1 MPDIQLVSSIFNP
14 ESKLRNIELQ
24 QLPFPKE
31 WHEPLRTLQSERSGR
46 PEKYST
52 PAVQSLNAVIQ
63 VYLPDLLTLPNLPR
77 QAQNTENADKED
89 LSQGAFAPW
98 LIALQAIP
106 TDFLFQVF
114 QSWLQENYELCE
126 SYSELATM
134 FRLEDLQWTTHTF
147 ALTSQTSAND
157 TALIPFIAFKAIP
170 SLLADLVVQR
180 DVKLRVGHQLR
191 SLAKVITSEGAEL
204 MTWPPVYHAFTSKD
218 EESTSVEIGY
228 SYTIKM
234 TLQTVIGVAE
244 PRIHFHYGVR
254 RWQKTSCM
262 NEGICYLRRHVTTYI
277 RPHRKWYEQ
286 QHEGNKAFLPAVI
299 ETKRRDNQDKRSPQW
314 KDLTPKIASRI
325 DGAWPEAE
333 ELAQQPFKW
342 LEGFQGIDA
351 GIVISSQRKLPVGVG
366 LGPDVCEDLT
376 TRLIEGLADHL
387 ILLPLCTQHHIAA
400 KKERHPLME
409 DIRGIPVEKR
419 LAAFVASVGLN
430 ATIEIHWTQDA
441 ARDMLFD
448 RVISILTRGKPEKVD
463 VPTDTEKP
471 GRPEDHLPDDLES
484 DSLEEEE
491 VMADLSC
498 MEGEIAEMN
507 ALQQIA
513 VNGQSPKKKKKKAI
527 EPDPASAPKEYL
539 LPLPDGG
546 RLRIIT
552 RPLQQIHDPLPI
564 KDEKQ
569 KKAERY
575 QERAS
580 LITKIFEPVQ
590 EPTLALVELP
600 DYRAKEMRAQDGK
613 KKDPKEAIRLGMAH
627 TGRLTQFVAGSPAN
641 TLRERCLSAVRDGLR
656 QLGYLPCTIGCTVPN
671 MPLPDPLLALGVWV
685 IRITKRRSA
694 VGVHLPVVVL
704 LHTASHQVLAWLP
717 HDGQIRPYHQA
728 LLEITRM
735 KPEMVKKKKREEA
748 LAQVRQFLLTIA
760 PQQGVKDIVAF
771 TMAQNVRAT
780 WSGLANNEAPFD
792 ALRFER
798 KENPI
803 APFSPSTYFRLVR
816 LRTHLRNETPEWY
829 VPGFGPSQTAQ
840 GLWSEADGDP
850 ASNRLFYNIAAKPM
864 SAGTRKKIG
873 KQDNPSEHYRLSSVV
888 EVMPLMLQEQD
899 VPLAWAVL
907 NDQWR
912 RMGYLTNE
920 MTLLPL
926 PLEFA
931 RKMDE
936 YAAVIGPWVF
946 PDEDDDEDDEEEEEM
961 PELVV
966 AKTRKKQAKQM

>member
-1 MPDIQLVSSIFNP
+1 MPDIQLVSSTLHA
-14 ESKLRNIELQ
+14 ESTLRSIELQ
-24 QLPFPKE
+24 QLSFPKE

-46 PEKYST
+46 PEKSST
-52 PAVQSLNAVIQ
+52 PAVKSLNAVLQ
-63 VYLPDLLTLPNLPR
+63 VYLPDLLTLPSLPR
-77 QAQNTENADKED
+77 QGQQTENAERED
-89 LSQGAFAPW
+89 LNQEANAPW
-98 LIALQAIP
+98 LMARHTIP
-106 TDFLFQVF
+106 TDFLFYIF

-134 FRLEDLQWTTHTF
+134 FRLEDLQWTPHTF
-147 ALTSQTSAND
+147 ALTEETSANG
-157 TALIPFIAFKAIP
+157 TALLPSLAFKVLP

-204 MTWPPVYHAFTSKD
+204 MTWPPVYHAFPPNED
-218 EESTSVEIGY
+218 GSTPIEIGY

-244 PRIHFHYGVR
+244 PRLHFHYGVR

-262 NEGICYLRRHVTTYI
+262 SNEGGCYLRRHVTTYI
-277 RPHRKWYEQ
+277 RPHRKWYAQ
-286 QHEGNKAFLPAVI
+286 QHESNKAFLPAVI
-299 ETKRRDNQDKRSPQW
+299 ETKQRDNQAKRSPQW

-325 DGAWPEAE
+325 DVAWPEAE
-333 ELAQQPFKW
+333 ELAQQPLKW

-376 TRLIEGLADHL
+376 RRVCEGLADHL
-387 ILLPLCTQHHIAA
+387 ILLPVCTQHHIAP
-400 KKERHPLME
+400 KKERHPLMK
-409 DIRGIPVEKR
+409 DIRDIPMEKR
-419 LAAFVASVGLN
+419 LAAFVASVGPK
-430 ATIEIHWTQDA
+430 ATIEIHWTQEA
-441 ARDMLFD
+441 VRDMLFD
-448 RVISILTRGKPEKVD
+448 RVLSVLTREKPEKVD
-463 VPTDTEKP
+463 DPPAMEQS
-471 GRPEDHLPDDLES
+471 GLPEDNGPDSLES
-484 DSLEEEE
+484 GSLEEEE
-491 VMADLSC
+491 VIADLSH
-498 MEGEIAEMN
+498 MEGEIAETN
-507 ALQQIA
+507 AFQHRVA
-513 VNGQSPKKKKKKAI
+513 NGQSPKKKKKKAI
-527 EPDPASAPKEYL
+527 EPDLVAAPKEYF
-539 LPLPDGG
+539 LPLPGGG

-564 KDEKQ
+564 QDDKQ

-580 LITKIFEPVQ
+580 LITKILEPVQ
-590 EPTLALVELP
+590 EPTLAFVELP
-600 DYRAKEMRAQDGK
+600 NYRAKEMRAQDGRK
-613 KKDPKEAIRLGMAH
+613 RDPKEAMRLGMAH
-627 TGRLTQFVAGSPAN
+627 TGRLTQFVAGSPVKN
-641 TLRERCLSAVRDGLR
+641 LRERCLSAVRDGLR
-656 QLGYLPCTIGCTVPN
+656 QFGYLPCPIGYTIPK
-671 MPLPDPLLALGVWV
+671 MPLPDPLLVLGVWV

-735 KPEMVKKKKREEA
+735 KPDMVRKKKREEA

-771 TMAQNVRAT
+771 TVAQNVRAT
-780 WSGLANNEAPFD
+780 WSGLANNDAPFD

-798 KENPI
+798 KENQL
-803 APFSPSTYFRLVR
+803 APFSPSTSFRLVR

-840 GLWSEADGDP
+840 GVWSEAGGDP
-850 ASNRLFYNIAAKPM
+850 ASKRLFYNIAAKPT
-864 SAGTRKKIG
+864 SAGTRGKTG
-873 KQDNPSEHYRLSSVV
+873 KQDDPGEDYRLSSVV
-888 EVMPLMLQEQD
+888 EVMLLMLQEQD
-899 VPLAWAVL
+899 VSLAWAVL
-907 NDQWR
+907 CDQWR
-912 RMGYLTNE
+912 KMGYLTNE

-946 PDEDDDEDDEEEEEM
+946 PDEEDEEEEEEEEEM

-966 AKTRKKQAKQM
+966 AQTKKNK